1 MGGDVTVKSTLDV
14 GTTFTVKILLN
25 NIPENTNLDQSSTQP
40 LITRIVTSEQLNAK
54 TVLIIDDDPTVSG
67 LMERQLLKNGYK
79 VLTAPNGKEGL
90 KLAKEKQP
98 DVITLDILMPEI
110 DGWSTLRSLKAD
122 PDVQKIP
129 VIMASIL
136 DEKNKGFS
144 LGAADFLSKP
154 IEKDYLLDAVRRLI
168 GEKQNSTVLIVE
180 DDQNLRFV
188 MREIL
193 EKTNITVVEAKN
205 GLEAVN
211 LLNSSEFVPDL
222 ILLDLL
228 MPVMNGFEFLQ
239 KINNT
244 SHKSI
249 PILVLTG
256 AELTESER
264 TFLSSETLRVIE
276 KGEYTIDTIATEIE
290 AAIGQLS
297 GAKHYD

>member
-1 MGGDVTVKSTLDV
+1 MV
-14 GTTFTVKILLN
+14 
-25 NIPENTNLDQSSTQP
+25 
-40 LITRIVTSEQLNAK
+40 
-54 TVLIIDDDPTVSG
+54 
-67 LMERQLLKNGYK
+67 
-79 VLTAPNGKEGL
+79 
-90 KLAKEKQP
+90 
-98 DVITLDILMPEI
+98 
-110 DGWSTLRSLKAD
+110 
-122 PDVQKIP
+122 
-129 VIMASIL
+129 L

-193 EKTNITVVEAKN
+193 EKTDITVIEAEN
-205 GLEAVN
+205 GLEAIN
-211 LLNSSEFVPDL
+211 LLNSSEFAPDL

-244 SHKSI
+244 SYKSI

-256 AELTESER
+256 AELTESQR